1 MFDPTIPYTLFTK
14 WRKIQ
19 TEQNVLK
26 CGKKL
31 IFLNVSR
38 MFLYQYMLESR
49 LSRWTRCCS
58 LSFSLNQLFYVQVDY
73 SYLCSEKE
81 TNTLVIYRK
90 INTLAACIIIENFSG
105 ARKISECRQQMHLL
119 ENEKSIR
126 SLPKPVRQRN
136 SKILLAVIYSARRQ
150 QFSSRG
156 FFKPKWLTLVI
167 TFLSHGIFRCS
178 RIRSARRLQLEDV
191 SSLDFPPAKI
201 RPV

>member
-1 MFDPTIPYTLFTK
+1 MLAYYS
-14 WRKIQ
+14 
-19 TEQNVLK
+19 
-26 CGKKL
+26 L
-31 IFLNVSR
+31 IFAIKWKTAYIFIF
-38 MFLYQYMLESR
+38 FLAL
-49 LSRWTRCCS
+49 
-58 LSFSLNQLFYVQVDY
+58 YVTLY
-73 SYLCSEKE
+73 GNIYLRSEKG

-90 INTLAACIIIENFSG
+90 INTLAACIIIENFSR

-178 RIRSARRLQLEDV
+178 RIRSARRVQLEDV

>member
-1 MFDPTIPYTLFTK
+1 M
-14 WRKIQ
+14 
-19 TEQNVLK
+19 
-26 CGKKL
+26 
-31 IFLNVSR
+31 
-38 MFLYQYMLESR
+38 
-49 LSRWTRCCS
+49 
-58 LSFSLNQLFYVQVDY
+58 
-73 SYLCSEKE
+73 
-81 TNTLVIYRK
+81 
-90 INTLAACIIIENFSG
+90 
-105 ARKISECRQQMHLL
+105 ARKISECRHQMHLL

-191 SSLDFPPAKI
+191 SSLDFPPTKI
-201 RPV
+201 RPVWLTENAIIRLGLWNVTLPFWFEDCRTKPRNQSRYRNR